1 MHKMQKLFFRM
12 PFWPCLTRSLQ
23 GRLVLLPAFIL
34 LVGLIVSLA
43 LSLHRANHRIRNEM
57 ESGFRLGRVLVE
69 AVLVTARAMPTQQD
83 ALTMV
88 AQQLPRVRHLDLLLL
103 PAPEMMA
110 MGMPPLLVG
119 QRPRVPHWFVDLLPQ
134 PIVARS
140 FPVLYHG
147 AIIGQIIMIANPFDE
162 MKEVWGEL
170 CLIAVELAAISVAIV
185 LLIMLATS
193 LSLRPLKRLAEGFE
207 ALEAGEYATRLGP
220 VTVAELQPIAV
231 RFDSLAARLQRITQD
246 NHHLIDRLIS
256 MQEAERRDVAH
267 ELHDEFGPAF
277 FAIRAELAS
286 LTRWC
291 RDQQQ
296 REEQAGLPIREVEK
310 IESRVLSIGS
320 LVDAIQNIN
329 AAMLERLRPMV
340 LEEMGLPDALE
351 RLVEDWRRRVPQTQ
365 WDIMLCTGLEQ
376 TQTDLALTLFRLVQE
391 CLTNIARHADARHVE
406 VGFFWLPP
414 RLPPRE
420 KPAGAAQDGKTE
432 PAWLGVYVR
441 DDGTGFSGAPS
452 YGYGLLGMTERVRAA
467 GGKLYIG
474 DNGQPGAAGKLAE
487 MMMASQKAGLSP
499 EEWGEDEPD
508 DGHDLWLHGGAVI
521 FAGIPWQVK
530 DGGVASRS
538 QSANIH
544 DL

>member
-1 MHKMQKLFFRM
+1 M
-12 PFWPCLTRSLQ
+12 
-23 GRLVLLPAFIL
+23 LPALIL

-147 AIIGQIIMIANPFDE
+147 AIIGQIILIANPFDE

-193 LSLRPLKRLAEGFE
+193 LSLRPLQRLAEGFE

-220 VTVAELQPIAV
+220 VTVEELQPIAV

-291 RDQQQ
+291 RDRYQSDGQD
-296 REEQAGLPIREVEK
+296 GLSIREVEK
-310 IESRVLSIGS
+310 IESRVVSVGS

-365 WDIMLCTGLEQ
+365 WDIMLCAGLEQ

-391 CLTNIARHADARHVE
+391 CLTNIARHAGARHVE

-414 RLPPRE
+414 RRE
-420 KPAGAAQDGKTE
+420 PVGALQDGKTE
-432 PAWLGVYVR
+432 PPWLGVYVR
-441 DDGTGFSGAPS
+441 DDGAGFSGSPS

-474 DNGQPGAAGKLAE
+474 DNGQPGAADKLAE
-487 MMMASQKAGLSP
+487 MMMASQKAGLSA
-499 EEWGEDEPD
+499 EGWGEDEPD
-508 DGHDLWLHGGAVI
+508 DGHDAWLHGGAVI
-521 FAGIPWQVK
+521 FARIPWQAK
-530 DGGVASRS
+530 SGGVASRS

-544 DL
+544 GL